1 MMKSL
6 SVTQRISLA
15 IGCMIMVVLFGGNL
29 GFWGLRYSVSQG
41 NAISAQIKNDGHF
54 MAKSIDLARTAQVRF
69 KTQVQEWKN
78 LLLRG
83 SNSEAYAAHLAAFK
97 REGGLTEDALT
108 ELRKLFKEAGL
119 DTTGIDQT
127 LAEHR
132 TLDLKYLEALRSFDP
147 KRPETSAV
155 MDNLV
160 KGIDRTAT
168 AGMEKLVKQAEEFE
182 TSNTDGAEKLFQ
194 TRMRYLMII
203 FSVGSFFGIGIGILL
218 AWSISRATSR
228 QLMELSARLDET
240 SSKVASAAS
249 LVASSSTSLASG
261 SMEQA
266 ASLEETGASLEEM
279 DSRTRSNTDLTDK
292 CRAWMNETTAIVSE
306 VDNLLNQTMSSVQE
320 INRSSDATSKVIK
333 TIEEIAFQTNLLAL
347 NAAVEAARAGNAG
360 MGFAVVADEVRTLAQ
375 RCARAASETSA
386 LIETASATAHKG
398 GQLAA
403 ATQEAFKR
411 NFEIAA
417 KVGDAVDQIATAAR
431 EQGRGIGQA
440 NSAINQLDKVTQT
453 NAASAEE
460 GASAAE
466 ELSSEAQKLHRAVSE
481 LLIIAGAK
489 AHSNLLPPPDT
500 SRSNPRLE
508 NSTGSRPSK
517 PAHRNGKSRSSQI
530 PFPEART
537 ITAQHAGSTAR
548 KSLNCWEFKNCGR
561 EAGGAKTAEFGV
573 CPAYPDHG
581 RECASLAGTLCGGK
595 VQGSFAQKLN
605 NCVKCEFYKSDH
617 YLKNGQPAAKAH
629 N

>member
-41 NAISAQIKNDGHF
+41 NAISTQIKKDGHF
-54 MAKSIDLARTAQVRF
+54 MAKSIDLARTAQIHF
-69 KTQVQEWKN
+69 GLQLQEWN
-78 LLLRG
+78 NVLLRG
-83 SNSEAYAAHLAAFK
+83 KDPGALASHAAAFK
-97 REGGLTEDALT
+97 REGGLTEDSLT
-108 ELRKLFKEAGL
+108 ELLKLFKQAGA
-119 DTTGIDQT
+119 DTTLLNTT
-127 LAEHR
+127 LQEHR
-132 TLDLKYLEALRSFDP
+132 TLELQYLEALKTFDA
-147 KRPETSAV
+147 KRPENVPTL
-155 MDNLV
+155 DGLV
-160 KGIDRTAT
+160 KGIDKGAS
-168 AGMEKLVKQAEEFE
+168 AGMEKLVKQAEDFE
-182 TSNTDGAEKLFQ
+182 TNNSDTAENLFQ

-240 SSKVASAAS
+240 SSKVAFAAS

-261 SMEQA
+261 SMQQA

-292 CRAWMNETTAIVSE
+292 CRVWMNETTAIVGE
-306 VDNLLNQTMSSVQE
+306 VDKLLNQTMNSVQE

-347 NAAVEAARAGNAG
+347 NAAVEAARAGDAG

-417 KVGDAVDQIATAAR
+417 KVGNAVDQIATAAR

-466 ELSSEAQKLHRAVSE
+466 ELSAEAQKLQKAVSE
-481 LLIIAGAK
+481 LLVIAGAK
-489 AHSNLLPPPDT
+489 AHSNLLPPPGS

-508 NSTGSRPSK
+508 NGTGPRPSK
-517 PAHRNGKSRSSQI
+517 PGHRNGTARSSQI
-530 PFPEART
+530 PFPESRT
-537 ITAQHAGSTAR
+537 ITAQHAGSTAG
-548 KSLNCWEFKNCGR
+548 N
-561 EAGGAKTAEFGV
+561 
-573 CPAYPDHG
+573 P
-581 RECASLAGTLCGGK
+581 
-595 VQGSFAQKLN
+595 
-605 NCVKCEFYKSDH
+605 
-617 YLKNGQPAAKAH
+617 
-629 N
+629 